1 MLTIEKQFNH
11 YIRQGIGQVLFYRL
25 TKICTIGFSFSCDLN
40 NPNFNNGG
48 KQLVS
53 GNNNFDFQIAFF
65 CFIYNGNFHSTAPS
79 TDLLFN
85 GGKILIH
92 IVRPTYYH
100 FQLDRK
106 NQ

>member
-65 CFIYNGNFHSTAPS
+65 VLFTTATFI
-79 TDLLFN
+79 L
-85 GGKILIH
+85 
-92 IVRPTYYH
+92 
-100 FQLDRK
+100 QLHPQIFSLMEERY
-106 NQ
+106 